1 MIRKLLLSAVA
12 ATAMIPATAHADW
25 YQGSSKHFVV
35 YSNDSPGQVAKMTTK
50 LERFDQAV
58 RFALGMKE
66 PEVGPN
72 ARVIVF
78 VLPQVS
84 DVQKMVSGGG
94 GGRNIAGYYQ
104 PSYPSGPFAFVPKTN
119 NDGTLSPLAVLQ
131 HEYTHHLMYSNWGD
145 VVFPG
150 WFSEGFAELFA
161 TARVN
166 DDGSVVIG
174 AVPIYRAYGIDQ
186 MNAYPVERLV
196 SGYPDYSNAMDTQIF
211 YGRSWLLT
219 HYLMFDAQR
228 AKALAAYIAAVNEGK
243 SPDEANKILG
253 VTSSLDIKL
262 NNYGARK
269 FLPSAPFTAAQL
281 KIGEVTTRPL
291 TPGEA
296 AVMPM
301 MMRSHNGVDQKQ
313 AQEVVAA
320 VRKIA
325 AGFPDDAGAQ
335 NELAEAE
342 YDAGNYALCE
352 AAADRVLAVDP
363 KSVHGLIYKGMAQLA
378 LLKAA
383 GNTDPAKWTTARRWF
398 LAANKADS
406 LYSYPIQL
414 YYESFAIAKQPPTK
428 SAKDGLLFA
437 YQLSPQ
443 NLALRLEA
451 ARVLLDSDRVKAA
464 RVALEPIAYNERRGP
479 LADMAKK
486 VIAALDSG
494 GTAAAIA
501 AMDAAAS
508 GSKAKHDDGD
518 GKKGD
523 DKKGG

>member
-1 MIRKLLLSAVA
+1 MIRKLLLSAAGVA
-12 ATAMIPATAHADW
+12 ALFPIAAHADW

-35 YSNDSPGQVAKMTTK
+35 YSNDSPDQVRKMTTK
-50 LERFDQAV
+50 LERFDRAV
-58 RFALGMKE
+58 RVALGLKE

-78 VLPQVS
+78 VLPQLA
-84 DVQKMVSGGG
+84 DVQKMVGG
-94 GGRNIAGYYQ
+94 GGRNIAGYYR
-104 PSYPSGPFAFVPKTN
+104 SSFPSGPFAFVPKN
-119 NDGTLSPLAVLQ
+119 NNEGGDLSPLAVLQ

-161 TARVN
+161 TARLEDN
-166 DDGSVVIG
+166 GSVVIG
-174 AVPIYRAYGIDQ
+174 AVPVYRSYGIDQ
-186 MNAYPVERLV
+186 MNVYPVERLV
-196 SGYPDYSNAMDTQIF
+196 SGYPNYAQPMDTQIF

-219 HYLMFDAQR
+219 HYMMFDAQR
-228 AKALAAYIAAVNEGK
+228 SKALAGYIGAINEGK
-243 SPDEANKILG
+243 SEAEANKILG
-253 VTSSLDIKL
+253 ITSSLDVKL

-269 FLPSAPFTAAQL
+269 SLPGATFSADQL
-281 KIGEVTTRPL
+281 KIGDVTTRPL

-301 MMRSHNGVDQKQ
+301 MMRSHNGVDEKQ
-313 AQEVVAA
+313 AQEVVAL
-320 VRKIA
+320 VRKVA
-325 AGFPDDAGAQ
+325 AGFPNDPGAQ

-342 YDAGNYALCE
+342 YDSGNFALSE
-352 AAADRVLAVDP
+352 AAADRVLAADP

-414 YYESFAIAKQPPTK
+414 YYESFAIAKQPATRA
-428 SAKDGLLFA
+428 AKDGLLFA

-451 ARVLLDSDRVKAA
+451 ARILLADNRVKAA
-464 RVALEPIAYNERRGP
+464 RVALEPIAYSERGGA

-486 VIAALDSG
+486 VISALDSG
-494 GTAAAIA
+494 GAPAAIA
-501 AMDAAAS
+501 ALDAAEAES
-508 GSKAKHDDGD
+508 TAKQKAEAGKKPGDKAK
-518 GKKGD
+518 
-523 DKKGG
+523 